1 MQTSSLSGTLLAI
14 ASPILFVAWT
24 ISLGMMQALKAG
36 AGWISVLGWTPWYV
50 LAFESCGYSR
60 CRRFCSSG
68 LHLLQLSYSAGSV
81 VLGLL
86 RNRLLIRTGSPLA
99 TAWPIWRKGRD
110 HALFLYF
117 TISLIALVELILSCT
132 ITTGGI
138 PMVVSENCLLF
149 EFSPRLGILDSSIS
163 TP

>member
-36 AGWISVLGWTPWYV
+36 AGWISVLGWTP
-50 LAFESCGYSR
+50 C
-60 CRRFCSSG
+60 
-68 LHLLQLSYSAGSV
+68 AGSV